1 MELAPKH
8 VLIIDDYELT
18 CKIISMILSKMG
30 FSVEAAYTGND
41 GLEAAAQNHY
51 SLILLDLN
59 LPDIDGLE
67 IAQKIKLHKKTLD
80 AKIVAFTGRDV
91 DQKNYRCY
99 GIDGILT
106 KPFTNQQIVELVS
119 ELSDCPNYS

>member
-1 MELAPKH
+1 MELAQKY

-30 FSVEAAYTGND
+30 FYVEAAYTGSD
-41 GLEAAAQNHY
+41 GLKAASQNNY

-67 IAQKIKLHKKTLD
+67 IAQKIKSYTKALD

-91 DQKNYRCY
+91 DQSHYKRY
-99 GIDGILT
+99 GIDGVLT
-106 KPFTNQQIVELVS
+106 KPFTNRQIVELVNDIPQS
-119 ELSDCPNYS
+119 LN